1 MPDGKKDKKDP
12 VFGRNARINGSKRM
26 IRIVEQGG
34 VFQIMSRRVLK
45 KSHFDENGCLQPTG
59 KSFVHKKKT
68 LVSIIA
74 TCDAKWLLCLKELLS
89 DEDLTKKLLATV
101 EPKR

>member
-1 MPDGKKDKKDP
+1 MSNRKKDKKDP
-12 VFGRNARINGSKRM
+12 VFRRGARINGSRRM
-26 IRIVEQGG
+26 IAIVEQGS

-45 KSHFDENGCLQPTG
+45 KSHFDKNGCLQPTG
-59 KSFVHKKKT
+59 KSFVYKKKT

-101 EPKR
+101 EPNR